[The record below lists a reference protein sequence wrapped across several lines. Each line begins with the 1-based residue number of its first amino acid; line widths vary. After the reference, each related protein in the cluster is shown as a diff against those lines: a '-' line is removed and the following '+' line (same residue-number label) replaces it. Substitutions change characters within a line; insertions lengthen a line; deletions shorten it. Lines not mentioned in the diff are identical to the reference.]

1 MSQIRIK
8 PNTDA
13 AGQPLKVRL
22 PERPGE
28 FLPAEGM
35 VVEET
40 PYWIRR
46 LNDGSVVRVETKT
59 KSAKE

>member
-1 MSQIRIK
+1 MNQIRIK

-13 AGQPLKVRL
+13 AGAPLKVRL
-22 PERPGE
+22 PERPAE
-28 FLPAEGM
+28 FLPADGAA
-35 VVEET
+35 VEET

-46 LNDGSVVRVETKT
+46 LNDGSVVRVESKT